1 MKKADSKKLAVE
13 RAITTQAFKEFAEAT
28 GRSPSEFFD
37 DRGRLS
43 VGAADH
49 KSFLRWLKPQTE
61 HPAWR
66 SFFSDDDLPVVTTDG
81 DALALMVKV
90 TDVTPPPIRIEIP
103 HDLLSLI
110 DKATAALDS
119 ARTSAEV
126 LEARDLAKMAY
137 DQAKSTARIAKAKQA
152 HDSLIM
158 DVHQAQAH
166 ALTIRARAEM
176 RLAEEYDQAQIR
188 GEVKRNGGNR
198 STVEDR
204 NTASA
209 ADLGIRRDEIHEARK
224 LRDAEAAAPGI
235 VQATINKMLERGE
248 EQTSAALRREII
260 DKPPP
265 KRMMDPRALWL
276 WGTLLDFKRDHII
289 DAGADHLARE
299 MTEPMRAQAREAI
312 PKVIEFLK
320 TMETTL

>member
-1 MKKADSKKLAVE
+1 MKKAGSKKIDAVE
-13 RAITTQAFKEFAEAT
+13 RAITAQALKEYAEAT
-28 GRSPSEFFD
+28 GDAVNGNQLSKSQQGAFF
-37 DRGRLS
+37 
-43 VGAADH
+43 
-49 KSFLRWLKPQTE
+49 RWLKPQTE

-66 SFFSDDDLPVVTTDG
+66 SFFSDDDLPVVTTG
-81 DALALMVKV
+81 AAARGLVLNV
-90 TDVTPPPIRIEIP
+90 TDVTPPQISIVIP

-126 LEARDLAKMAY
+126 LEARDFAKMAY
-137 DQAKSTARIAKAKQA
+137 DQAKSIARIAKAKQA

-176 RLAEEYDQAQIR
+176 RLAEEYDQAQDRREI
-188 GEVKRNGGNR
+188 GQHGGNKQV
-198 STVEDR
+198 SGPETCKATDVLSPKD
-204 NTASA
+204 
-209 ADLGIRRDEIHEARK
+209 IHEARK
-224 LRDAEAAAPGI
+224 LRDAEAASPGI
-235 VQATINKMLERGE
+235 VQATINKMIERGE
-248 EQTSAALRREII
+248 EPTSAALRREII
-260 DKPPP
+260 NKPTP

-276 WGTLLDFKRDHII
+276 WGTLLDFERDNII

-299 MTEPMRAQAREAI
+299 MTEPMRAEAREAI

-320 TMETTL
+320 TMETKL